1 MAVSRKKQVDSSVKP
16 LMAAYGGK
24 ESIAVQATRTRRNK
38 SGSIERTDRFENI
51 NDGLSPFKYT
61 TSGTYNVSNLD
72 VRDAVILCQKA
83 YYNFS
88 IFRNTIDLMTEFS
101 VSDLYFS
108 GGSKKSR
115 DFFTHFFKKINISS
129 LLDKFFREYYRS
141 GNVFVYRFDAA
152 ISPADF
158 TKISQTFGTDDYL
171 NESGKIT
178 IPSRYCI
185 LNPADIQLGGNI
197 SFTSGKYY
205 KLLSDYELERLRD
218 PKTEEDVEVLENLSK
233 EIQEQIANPKNTSI
247 VLPLDSDKITAL
259 FYKKQDYEPFAVPM
273 GYPVLEDINWKQEMK
288 KMDMAITRTT
298 QQVVLLVT
306 MGTDPDK
313 GGVSQKNLE
322 AMRTLFENQSV
333 GRVLIADY
341 TTKAE
346 FVVPNIAS
354 ILDPKKYEV
363 VNRDIQLGLNNILI
377 SGDEKF
383 ANAQIKTQVFVERLK
398 QGRDLFIN
406 DFLLPEIK
414 RMSKSLGFKNYPTP
428 NFNDIELKDD
438 NTFSRVY
445 TRLIELGILTPEEGI
460 EAINTGR
467 LPTNEESLESQKDYR
482 GLRDKGLYEPIMG
495 GPSTQ
500 REMAEDKENSETNNN
515 SPVSNPN
522 ESQTGRPPGT
532 KGVPQETKKVSP
544 IGASIQFSLSRVKDN
559 LILAQELVAEV
570 ESSLRKIHKNRKL
583 SQQQKEVATEIASVI
598 IANEDPENW
607 KSKTNEYCQSP
618 VDTNMDRIKDIRE
631 IAFEHQVDDYLASI
645 LYNSKK

>member
-1 MAVSRKKQVDSSVKP
+1 MAVSKKKQVDNSITP

-24 ESIAVQATRTRRNK
+24 ESLAVQATRTRRNK
-38 SGSIERTDRFENI
+38 SGSIERTDRFQNI
-51 NDGLSPFKYT
+51 NDGLVPFKYT
-61 TSGTYNVSNLD
+61 TSGSYNTSNLD
-72 VRDAVILCQKA
+72 VRDAVVLCQKA

-101 VSDLYFS
+101 VSALYFT
-108 GGSKKSR
+108 GGSKKSKG
-115 DFFTHFFKKINISS
+115 FFDAFFKKINISS
-129 LLDKFFREYYRS
+129 LLDRFFREYYRS
-141 GNVFVYRFDAA
+141 GNVFIYRFDAV
-152 ISPADF
+152 ITPADIV
-158 TKISQTFGTDDYL
+158 KISQTFGADDYL
-171 NESGKIT
+171 KESDKIM

-197 SFTSGKYY
+197 SFVSGKYY
-205 KLLSDYELERLRD
+205 KLLTDYELERLRD
-218 PKTEEDVEVLENLSK
+218 PRTEEDLEVLDNLPSEIRKKIK
-233 EIQEQIANPKNTSI
+233 EPKNSSI
-247 VLPLDSDKITAL
+247 VLPLNSDKITAV

-306 MGTDPDK
+306 MGTDPDR
-313 GGVSQKNLE
+313 GGVNQKNLE

-398 QGRDLFIN
+398 QGRDIFIS

-414 RMSKSLGFKNYPTP
+414 RISKSLGFR
-428 NFNDIELKDD
+428 NFPIPHFTEIELKDD
-438 NTFSRVY
+438 NTYSRVY

-467 LPTNEESLESQKDYR
+467 LPTNEESLESQEDYKK
-482 GLRDKGLYEPIMG
+482 LRNKGFYEPIMG

-500 REMAEDKENSETNNN
+500 KQMAKEKEKNQPVV
-515 SPVSNPN
+515 SPVNPN
-522 ESQTGRPPGT
+522 ESQTGRPSGT
-532 KGVPQETKKVSP
+532 KGIPQETKKVTP
-544 IGASIQFSLSRVKDN
+544 IGGSTQFSLTKIKDS
-559 LILAQELVAEV
+559 LIQAQELVPEI
-570 ESSLRKIHKNRKL
+570 ECFLRKMHKKRKL
-583 SQQQKEVATEIASVI
+583 SKQQKEVASEIASII
-598 IANEDPENW
+598 IANENPKDW
-607 KSKTNEYCQSP
+607 SSKVNEYCSNP
-618 VDTNMDRIKDIRE
+618 VDTDKERIDEIRE
-631 IAFEHQVDDYLASI
+631 IAFEHQIDDYLASI
-645 LYNSKK
+645 LYNSKA